1 MLESTAFGVTAPG
14 PEIPA
19 RPGIERSLMRF
30 SLAPRE
36 EKFFD
41 MFEKSA
47 DTVLEGVRLFKDMM
61 DNFENVEEKARVIKE
76 VENKGDV
83 NTHEIVEKLNRSFVT
98 PLDRDDIHALSSELD
113 DILDCVEAL
122 ASRFLMFHIKEVTP
136 EMKTFAHLILQA
148 TEEISKAVHSLKKL
162 DNLMSFC
169 KEIKRLENLGDD
181 LSRKVIADL
190 FADEKDPIRLII
202 LKEVYGRFERSLDK
216 CEDVANIIEAIVVKN
231 A

>member
-1 MLESTAFGVTAPG
+1 
-14 PEIPA
+14 
-19 RPGIERSLMRF
+19 MRF

-36 EKFFD
+36 ERFFD

-61 DNFENVEEKARVIKE
+61 DHFENVEEKARQLKE
-76 VENKGDV
+76 VENRGDT

-122 ASRFLMFHIKEVTP
+122 ASRFLMFHIQEVTP
-136 EMKTFAHLILQA
+136 EMKTFAQLILQA

-169 KEIKRLENLGDD
+169 KEIKRLENMGDD

-202 LKEVYGRFERSLDK
+202 LKEIYGRLETAMDK

>member
-1 MLESTAFGVTAPG
+1 
-14 PEIPA
+14 
-19 RPGIERSLMRF
+19 MRF

-41 MFEKSA
+41 MFERSV

-61 DNFENVEEKARVIKE
+61 DQYENVEEKARRIKE
-76 VENKGDV
+76 VENNGDH

-98 PLDRDDIHALSSELD
+98 PIDRDDIHALNSQLD
-113 DILDCVEAL
+113 DILDSVEAM
-122 ASRFLMFHIKEVTP
+122 ASRFIMFNIKEVTP
-136 EMKTFAHLILQA
+136 EMRSFAQLLLQA
-148 TEEISKAVHSLKKL
+148 AEEISKAIHSLKKL

-169 KEIKRLENLGDD
+169 REVKRLENLGDD

-190 FADEKDPIRLII
+190 FRNEKNPIQIII
-202 LKEVYGRFERSLDK
+202 LKEMYGRMETAMDK

>member
-1 MLESTAFGVTAPG
+1 
-14 PEIPA
+14 
-19 RPGIERSLMRF
+19 MRF

-41 MFEKSA
+41 MFERSA
-47 DTVLEGVRLFKDMM
+47 DTVLEGVRLFKEMM
-61 DNFENVEEKARVIKE
+61 DNFENVEEKARCIKE
-76 VENKGDV
+76 VENKGDQ

-98 PLDRDDIHALSSELD
+98 PLDRDDIHALNSELD
-113 DILDCVEAL
+113 DILDCIEAL
-122 ASRFLMFHIKEVTP
+122 ASRFLMFHIHEVTP
-136 EMKTFAHLILQA
+136 EMKTFAQLLLQA
-148 TEEISKAVHSLKKL
+148 TEEISKAIHSLKKL

-169 KEIKRLENLGDD
+169 REIKRLENLGDD

-190 FADEKDPIRLII
+190 FAVEKDPIRLII
-202 LKEVYGRFERSLDK
+202 LKEIYGRLETAMDK